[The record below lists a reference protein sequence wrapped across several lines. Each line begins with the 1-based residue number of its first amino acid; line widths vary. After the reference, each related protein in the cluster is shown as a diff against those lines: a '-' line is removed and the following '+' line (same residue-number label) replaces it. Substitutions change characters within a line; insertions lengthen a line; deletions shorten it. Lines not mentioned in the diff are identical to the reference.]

1 VFKSGVAPFWNLSPS
16 PFKKRD
22 TGEELK
28 ISEAS
33 RYTYKAYKRDAVP
46 RYTYR
51 VYKRDAVPRYT
62 HRAYKRDEV
71 PLSQTLP
78 LPLFKGKRDKG
89 GWGYQIKA

>member
-51 VYKRDAVPRYT
+51 VYKRD
-62 HRAYKRDEV
+62 EV

-78 LPLFKGKRDKG
+78 LPLFKWKGDKG

>member
-1 VFKSGVAPFWNLSPS
+1 VFKSGVAPFRNLSPS
-16 PFKKRD
+16 SFSKRD

-33 RYTYKAYKRDAVP
+33 RYTY
-46 RYTYR
+46 R
-51 VYKRDAVPRYT
+51 V
-62 HRAYKRDEV
+62 YKRDEV

-78 LPLFKGKRDKG
+78 LPLFKGKGDKG